1 MAGRSDPTLSR
12 SRLNRWQRGLSAALL
27 MATAAL
33 PPALPAAPAAASTTS
48 TLYVGRIITL
58 DPARP
63 SAEAVLVEGDRI
75 VAVGGSE
82 LRAAHASTARI
93 VELGRRA
100 MLPGFIDAHGHLTAT
115 AAYINFVNLAP
126 PPVGPVDDVAHL
138 QTTLREHIERERI
151 PAGQW
156 VVGVGY
162 DDSLLKEKRHP
173 TRDDLDAVSREHP
186 IFIVHV
192 SGHLSVG
199 NSALLSQVGIAS
211 ETMDPPGGA
220 YRRRTDSREPNG
232 VFEEMA
238 HYAVMTRLPRPN
250 PEGALAGLQKTLGYL
265 ASRGLTTVQ
274 DGGANAD
281 NLQLLQNAA
290 QNGLLNLDVVAYRYW
305 SPIGAALP
313 KEFVSDE
320 YQNRFRVDGVKL
332 ILDGSPQGKT
342 AFLSEPYAI
351 PPVGRDAT
359 YRGYPNLPE
368 PVVQKAVAAALQ
380 ARVPLLAHANGDAAA
395 EMLID
400 AVEAAAVPE
409 PPRVVMI
416 HSQTVRDDQLD
427 RMARLRI
434 TPSFFVSHTFFWGD
448 WHRDE
453 TLGLTRAMRISPTRS
468 ATQRGIRYTLHN
480 DPPVVPPDMIR
491 TLWSATT
498 RRTRSGQILGAEQR
512 ASIQE
517 ALAGITIDAARQYG
531 EESRKGSITTGK
543 QADFVIVDQ
552 DPLGMDPEA
561 LLSLQVLETISRGKT
576 VFRAP

>member
-1 MAGRSDPTLSR
+1 MAGCSHPTRSR
-12 SRLNRWQRGLSAALL
+12 SRLNRWQRSLSAALL

-199 NSALLSQVGIAS
+199 NSALLSQVGISS

-320 YQNRFRVDGVKL
+320 YQHRFRVDGVKL

>member
-12 SRLNRWQRGLSAALL
+12 SRLTSWQRGLLAALL
-27 MATAAL
+27 IATAAL
-33 PPALPAAPAAASTTS
+33 QAAVAAP
-48 TLYVGRIITL
+48 TLYVGRIITM
-58 DPARP
+58 DPSQP
-63 SAEAVLVEGDRI
+63 FAEAVLVEGERI
-75 VAVGGSE
+75 VAVGGKE
-82 LRAAHASTARI
+82 LRKAHEGDARV

-115 AAYINFVNLAP
+115 AAYINFVNLSP
-126 PPVGPVDDVAHL
+126 PPVGPVADVARL

-151 PAGQW
+151 PAGRW

-199 NSALLSQVGIAS
+199 NSALLSQVGISS
-211 ETMDPPGGA
+211 ETVDPPGGA
-220 YRRRTDSREPNG
+220 YRRRADSREPNG

-238 HYAVMTRLPRPN
+238 HYAVMARLPRPN
-250 PEGALAGLQKTLGYL
+250 PDGALIGLQKTLAYL

-274 DGGANAD
+274 DGGANTE
-281 NLQLLQNAA
+281 NLQLLQGAA

-305 SPIGAALP
+305 SPIGMALP
-313 KEFVSDE
+313 KEFVSNE
-320 YQNRFRVDGVKL
+320 YQNRFRVDGVKI

-342 AFLSEPYAI
+342 AFLSRPYTV
-351 PPVGRDAT
+351 PPVGRDAS
-359 YRGYPNLPE
+359 YRGYPSLPE
-368 PVVQKAVAAALQ
+368 PVVQKAVTAALQ

-395 EMLID
+395 EILID
-400 AVEAAAVPE
+400 AVDAAAVAE
-409 PPRVVMI
+409 APRVVMI

-448 WHRDE
+448 WHREE
-453 TLGLTRAMRISPTRS
+453 TLGVERAIRISPTRS
-468 ATQRGIRYTLHN
+468 ATERGIRYTLHN

-498 RRTRSGQILGAEQR
+498 RRTRSGEVLGREQR
-512 ASIQE
+512 ASTHE
-517 ALAGITIDAARQYG
+517 ALAGITLDAARQYG
-531 EESRKGSITTGK
+531 EEASKGSISAGK

-552 DPLGMDPEA
+552 DPLAMDPEN
-561 LLSLQVLETISRGKT
+561 LLQLQVLETISRGKT
-576 VFRAP
+576 VFLAP

>member
-12 SRLNRWQRGLSAALL
+12 SRLTSWQRGLLAALL
-27 MATAAL
+27 IATASLQA
-33 PPALPAAPAAASTTS
+33 AVAAP
-48 TLYVGRIITL
+48 TLYVGRIITM
-58 DPARP
+58 DPSQP
-63 SAEAVLVEGDRI
+63 FAEAVLVEGERI
-75 VAVGGSE
+75 VAVGGKE
-82 LRAAHASTARI
+82 LRKAHEGDARV

-115 AAYINFVNLAP
+115 AAYINFVNLSP
-126 PPVGPVDDVAHL
+126 PPVGPVDDVARL

-151 PAGQW
+151 PAGRW

-199 NSALLSQVGIAS
+199 NSALLSQVGISS
-211 ETMDPPGGA
+211 ETVDPPGGA
-220 YRRRTDSREPNG
+220 YRRRADSREPNG

-238 HYAVMTRLPRPN
+238 HYAVMARLPRPN
-250 PEGALAGLQKTLGYL
+250 PDGALIGLQKTLAYL

-274 DGGANAD
+274 DGGANAE
-281 NLQLLQNAA
+281 NLQLLQSAA

-305 SPIGAALP
+305 SPIGMALP
-313 KEFVSDE
+313 KEFVSNE
-320 YQNRFRVDGVKL
+320 YQNRFRVDGVKI

-342 AFLSEPYAI
+342 AFLSRPYTV
-351 PPVGRDAT
+351 PPVGRDAS
-359 YRGYPNLPE
+359 YRGYPSLPE
-368 PVVQKAVAAALQ
+368 PVVQKAVTAALQ

-395 EMLID
+395 EILID
-400 AVEAAAVPE
+400 AVDAAAVAE
-409 PPRVVMI
+409 APRVVMI

-448 WHRDE
+448 WHREE
-453 TLGLTRAMRISPTRS
+453 TLGVERAMRISPTRS
-468 ATQRGIRYTLHN
+468 ATERGIRYTLHN

-498 RRTRSGQILGAEQR
+498 RRTRSGEVLGREQR
-512 ASIQE
+512 ASTHE
-517 ALAGITIDAARQYG
+517 ALAGITLDAARQYG
-531 EESRKGSITTGK
+531 EEASKGSISAGK

-552 DPLGMDPEA
+552 DPLAMDPEN
-561 LLSLQVLETISRGKT
+561 LLQLQVLETISRGKT
-576 VFRAP
+576 VFLAP

>member
-1 MAGRSDPTLSR
+1 MAGRRDPTLSR
-12 SRLNRWQRGLSAALL
+12 SRLTSWQRGLLAALL
-27 MATAAL
+27 IATASLQA
-33 PPALPAAPAAASTTS
+33 AVAAP
-48 TLYVGRIITL
+48 TLYVGRIITM
-58 DPARP
+58 DPSQP
-63 SAEAVLVEGDRI
+63 FAEAVLVEGERI
-75 VAVGGSE
+75 VAVGGKE
-82 LRAAHASTARI
+82 LRKAHEGDARV

-126 PPVGPVDDVAHL
+126 PPVGSVDDVARL

-199 NSALLSQVGIAS
+199 NSALLSQVGISS
-211 ETMDPPGGA
+211 ETVDPPGGA
-220 YRRRTDSREPNG
+220 YRRRADSREPNG
-232 VFEEMA
+232 VFEEMG
-238 HYAVMTRLPRPN
+238 HYAVMARLPRPN
-250 PEGALAGLQKTLGYL
+250 PDGALIGLQKTLAYL

-274 DGGANAD
+274 DGGANAE
-281 NLQLLQNAA
+281 NLQLLQSAA

-305 SPIGAALP
+305 SPIGMALP
-313 KEFVSDE
+313 KEFVSNE
-320 YQNRFRVDGVKL
+320 YQNRFRVDGVKI

-342 AFLSEPYAI
+342 AFLSRPYTV
-351 PPVGRDAT
+351 PPVGRDAS
-359 YRGYPNLPE
+359 YRGYPSLPE
-368 PVVQKAVAAALQ
+368 PVVQKAVTAALQ

-395 EMLID
+395 EILID
-400 AVEAAAVPE
+400 AVDAAAVAE
-409 PPRVVMI
+409 APRVVMI

-448 WHRDE
+448 WHREE
-453 TLGLTRAMRISPTRS
+453 TLGVERAMRISPTRS
-468 ATQRGIRYTLHN
+468 ATERGIRYTLHN

-498 RRTRSGQILGAEQR
+498 RRTRSGEVLGREQR
-512 ASIQE
+512 ASTHE
-517 ALAGITIDAARQYG
+517 ALAGITLDAARQYG
-531 EESRKGSITTGK
+531 EEASKGSISAGK

-552 DPLGMDPEA
+552 DPLAMDPEN
-561 LLSLQVLETISRGKT
+561 LLQLQVLETISRGKT
-576 VFRAP
+576 VFLAP

>member
-1 MAGRSDPTLSR
+1 MADRSDPTLSR
-12 SRLNRWQRGLSAALL
+12 SRLTLWQCGLLAALL
-27 MATAAL
+27 IATASLQA
-33 PPALPAAPAAASTTS
+33 AVAAP
-48 TLYVGRIITL
+48 TLYVGRIITM
-58 DPARP
+58 DPSQP
-63 SAEAVLVEGDRI
+63 FAEAVLVEGERI
-75 VAVGGSE
+75 VAVGGKE
-82 LRAAHASTARI
+82 LQQTHEGDARV

-138 QTTLREHIERERI
+138 KTTLREHIARERI

-173 TRDDLDAVSREHP
+173 TRDDLDAVSRAHP

-199 NSALLSQVGIAS
+199 NSALLSQVGIS
-211 ETMDPPGGA
+211 NETVDPPGGT
-220 YRRRTDSREPNG
+220 YRRRADSQEPNG

-238 HYAVMTRLPRPN
+238 HYAVMARLPRPN
-250 PEGALAGLQKTLGYL
+250 PDGALAGLQKTLAYL

-274 DGGANAD
+274 DGGANAE
-281 NLQLLQNAA
+281 NLQLLQSAA
-290 QNGLLNLDVVAYRYW
+290 KNGLLNLDVVAYRYW
-305 SPIGAALP
+305 SPIGMALP
-313 KEFVSDE
+313 KELVSNE
-320 YQNRFRVDGVKL
+320 YQNRFRVDGVKI

-342 AFLSEPYAI
+342 AFLGRPYTV
-351 PPVGRDAT
+351 PPVGRDAS
-359 YRGYPNLPE
+359 YRGYPSLPE
-368 PVVQKAVAAALQ
+368 PIVQKAVTAALQ

-395 EMLID
+395 EILID
-400 AVEAAAVPE
+400 AVDAAAVAE
-409 PPRVVMI
+409 APRVVMI

-453 TLGLTRAMRISPTRS
+453 TLGVERAMRISPTRS
-468 ATQRGIRYTLHN
+468 ATERGIRYTLHN

-498 RRTRSGQILGAEQR
+498 RRTRSGEVLGREQR
-512 ASIQE
+512 ASTHE
-517 ALAGITIDAARQYG
+517 ALAGITLDAARQYG
-531 EESRKGSITTGK
+531 EETSKGSITAGK

-552 DPLGMDPEA
+552 DPLVMDPEN
-561 LLSLQVLETISRGKT
+561 LLQLQVLETISRGKT
-576 VFRAP
+576 VFLAP

>member
-27 MATAAL
+27 IATASLQA
-33 PPALPAAPAAASTTS
+33 AVAAP
-48 TLYVGRIITL
+48 TLYVGRIITM
-58 DPARP
+58 DPSQP
-63 SAEAVLVEGDRI
+63 FAEAVLVEGERI
-75 VAVGGSE
+75 VAVGGKE
-82 LRAAHASTARI
+82 LRKAHEGDARV

-138 QTTLREHIERERI
+138 QTTLREHIQRERI

-173 TRDDLDAVSREHP
+173 TRDDLDAVSLEHP

-199 NSALLSQVGIAS
+199 NSALMSQVGISS
-211 ETMDPPGGA
+211 ETIDPPGGA
-220 YRRRTDSREPNG
+220 YRRRADSKEPNG

-250 PEGALAGLQKTLGYL
+250 PDGALAGLQKTLGYL

-274 DGGANAD
+274 DGGANAE
-281 NLQLLQNAA
+281 NLQLLQSAA
-290 QNGLLNLDVVAYRYW
+290 QRGLLNLDVVAYRYW
-305 SPIGAALP
+305 SPIGMALP
-313 KEFVSDE
+313 KEFVSHE
-320 YQNRFRVDGVKL
+320 YQNRFRVDGVKI

-342 AFLSEPYAI
+342 AFLSQPYI
-351 PPVGRDAT
+351 VPPVGRDAT
-359 YRGYPNLPE
+359 YRGYPSLPE

-380 ARVPLLAHANGDAAA
+380 AHVPLLAHANGDAAA
-395 EMLID
+395 ELLID
-400 AVEAAAVPE
+400 AVEAAAVTE

-453 TLGLTRAMRISPTRS
+453 TLGLERAMRISPTRS
-468 ATQRGIRYTLHN
+468 ATERGIRYTLHN

-498 RRTRSGQILGAEQR
+498 RRTRSGEVLGREQR
-512 ASIQE
+512 ASTLE

-531 EESRKGSITTGK
+531 EESSKGSITAGK

-552 DPLGMDPEA
+552 DPLGMDPEN
-561 LLSLQVLETISRGKT
+561 LLQLRVLETISRGKS
-576 VFRAP
+576 VYVAP

>member
-1 MAGRSDPTLSR
+1 VAGRSDPTLSR
-12 SRLNRWQRGLSAALL
+12 SRLTSWQRGLLAALL
-27 MATAAL
+27 IATAAL
-33 PPALPAAPAAASTTS
+33 QAAVAAP
-48 TLYVGRIITL
+48 TLYVGRIITM
-58 DPARP
+58 DPSQP
-63 SAEAVLVEGDRI
+63 FAEAVLVEGERI
-75 VAVGGSE
+75 VAVGGKE
-82 LRAAHASTARI
+82 LRKAHEGDARV

-115 AAYINFVNLAP
+115 AAYINFVNLSP
-126 PPVGPVDDVAHL
+126 PPVGPVADVARL

-151 PAGQW
+151 PAGRW

-199 NSALLSQVGIAS
+199 NSALLSQVGISS
-211 ETMDPPGGA
+211 ETVDPPGGA
-220 YRRRTDSREPNG
+220 YRRRADSREPNG

-238 HYAVMTRLPRPN
+238 HYAVMARLPRPN
-250 PEGALAGLQKTLGYL
+250 PDGALIGLQKTLAYL

-274 DGGANAD
+274 DGGANTE
-281 NLQLLQNAA
+281 NLQLLQSAA

-305 SPIGAALP
+305 SPIGMALP
-313 KEFVSDE
+313 KEFVSNE
-320 YQNRFRVDGVKL
+320 YQNRFRVDGVKI

-342 AFLSEPYAI
+342 AFLSRPYTV
-351 PPVGRDAT
+351 PPVGRDAS
-359 YRGYPNLPE
+359 YRGYPSLPE
-368 PVVQKAVAAALQ
+368 PVVQKAVTAALQ

-395 EMLID
+395 EILID
-400 AVEAAAVPE
+400 AVDAAAVAE
-409 PPRVVMI
+409 APRVVMI

-448 WHRDE
+448 WHREE
-453 TLGLTRAMRISPTRS
+453 TLGVERAIRISPTRS
-468 ATQRGIRYTLHN
+468 ATERGIRYTLHN

-498 RRTRSGQILGAEQR
+498 RRTRSGEVLGREQR
-512 ASIQE
+512 ASTHE
-517 ALAGITIDAARQYG
+517 ALAGITLDAARQYG
-531 EESRKGSITTGK
+531 EEASKGSISAGK

-552 DPLGMDPEA
+552 DPLAMDPEN
-561 LLSLQVLETISRGKT
+561 LLQLQVLETISRGKT
-576 VFRAP
+576 VFLAP

>member
-12 SRLNRWQRGLSAALL
+12 SRLTSWQRGLLAALL
-27 MATAAL
+27 IATASLQA
-33 PPALPAAPAAASTTS
+33 AVAAP
-48 TLYVGRIITL
+48 TLYVGRIITM
-58 DPARP
+58 DPSQP
-63 SAEAVLVEGDRI
+63 FAEAVLVEGERI
-75 VAVGGSE
+75 VAVGGKE
-82 LRAAHASTARI
+82 LRKAHEGDARV

-126 PPVGPVDDVAHL
+126 PPVGPVDDVARL
-138 QTTLREHIERERI
+138 QTTLREHIECERI
-151 PAGQW
+151 PAGRW

-199 NSALLSQVGIAS
+199 NSALLSQVGISS
-211 ETMDPPGGA
+211 ETVDPPGGA
-220 YRRRTDSREPNG
+220 YRRRADSREPNG

-238 HYAVMTRLPRPN
+238 HYAVMARLPRPN
-250 PEGALAGLQKTLGYL
+250 PDGALIGLQKTLAYL

-274 DGGANAD
+274 DGGANTE
-281 NLQLLQNAA
+281 NLQLLQSAA

-305 SPIGAALP
+305 SPIGMALP
-313 KEFVSDE
+313 KEFVSNE
-320 YQNRFRVDGVKL
+320 YQNRFRVDGVKI

-342 AFLSEPYAI
+342 AFLSRPYTV
-351 PPVGRDAT
+351 PPVGRDAS
-359 YRGYPNLPE
+359 YRGYPSLPE
-368 PVVQKAVAAALQ
+368 PVVQKAVTAALQ

-395 EMLID
+395 EILID
-400 AVEAAAVPE
+400 AVDAAAVAE
-409 PPRVVMI
+409 APRVVMI

-448 WHRDE
+448 WHREE
-453 TLGLTRAMRISPTRS
+453 TLGVERAIRISPTRS
-468 ATQRGIRYTLHN
+468 ATERGIRYTLHN

-498 RRTRSGQILGAEQR
+498 RRTRSGEVLGREQR
-512 ASIQE
+512 ASTHE
-517 ALAGITIDAARQYG
+517 ALAGITLDAARQYG
-531 EESRKGSITTGK
+531 EEASKGSISAGK

-552 DPLGMDPEA
+552 DPLAMDPEN
-561 LLSLQVLETISRGKT
+561 LLQLQVLETISRGKT
-576 VFRAP
+576 VFLAP

>member
-1 MAGRSDPTLSR
+1 MADRSDPTLSR
-12 SRLNRWQRGLSAALL
+12 SRLTLWQCGLLAALL
-27 MATAAL
+27 IATASLQA
-33 PPALPAAPAAASTTS
+33 AVAAP
-48 TLYVGRIITL
+48 TLYVGRIITM
-58 DPARP
+58 DPSQP
-63 SAEAVLVEGDRI
+63 FAEAVLVEGERI
-75 VAVGGSE
+75 VAVGGKE
-82 LRAAHASTARI
+82 LQQTHEGDARV

-138 QTTLREHIERERI
+138 KTTLREHIARERI

-173 TRDDLDAVSREHP
+173 TRDDLDAVSRAHP

-199 NSALLSQVGIAS
+199 NSALLSQVGIS
-211 ETMDPPGGA
+211 NETVDPPGGT
-220 YRRRTDSREPNG
+220 YRRRADSQEPNG

-238 HYAVMTRLPRPN
+238 HYAVMARLPRPN
-250 PEGALAGLQKTLGYL
+250 PDGALAGLQKTLAYL

-274 DGGANAD
+274 DGGANAE
-281 NLQLLQNAA
+281 NLQLLQSAA
-290 QNGLLNLDVVAYRYW
+290 KNGLLNLDVVAYRYW
-305 SPIGAALP
+305 SPIGMALP
-313 KEFVSDE
+313 KELVSNE
-320 YQNRFRVDGVKL
+320 YQNRFRVDGVKI

-342 AFLSEPYAI
+342 AFLGRPYTV
-351 PPVGRDAT
+351 PPVGRDVS
-359 YRGYPNLPE
+359 YRGYPSLPE
-368 PVVQKAVAAALQ
+368 PIVQKAVTAALQ

-395 EMLID
+395 EILID
-400 AVEAAAVPE
+400 AVDAAAVAE
-409 PPRVVMI
+409 APRVVMI

-453 TLGLTRAMRISPTRS
+453 TLGVERAMRISPTRS
-468 ATQRGIRYTLHN
+468 ATERGIRYTLHN

-498 RRTRSGQILGAEQR
+498 RRTRSGEVLGREQR
-512 ASIQE
+512 ASTHE
-517 ALAGITIDAARQYG
+517 ALAGITLDAARQYG
-531 EESRKGSITTGK
+531 EETSKGSITAGK

-552 DPLGMDPEA
+552 DPLVMDPEN
-561 LLSLQVLETISRGKT
+561 LLQLQVLETISRGKT
-576 VFRAP
+576 VFLAP

>member
-12 SRLNRWQRGLSAALL
+12 SRLTSWQRGLLAALL
-27 MATAAL
+27 IATASLQA
-33 PPALPAAPAAASTTS
+33 AVAAP
-48 TLYVGRIITL
+48 TLYVGRIITM
-58 DPARP
+58 DPSQP
-63 SAEAVLVEGDRI
+63 FAEAVLVEGERI
-75 VAVGGSE
+75 VAVGGKE
-82 LRAAHASTARI
+82 LRKAHEGDARV

-115 AAYINFVNLAP
+115 AAYINFVNLSP
-126 PPVGPVDDVAHL
+126 PPVGPVADVARL

-151 PAGQW
+151 PAGRW

-173 TRDDLDAVSREHP
+173 TRDDLDVVSREHP

-199 NSALLSQVGIAS
+199 NSALLSQVGISS
-211 ETMDPPGGA
+211 ETVDPPGGA
-220 YRRRTDSREPNG
+220 YRRRADSREPNG

-238 HYAVMTRLPRPN
+238 HYAVMARLPRPN
-250 PEGALAGLQKTLGYL
+250 PDGALIGLQKTLAYL

-274 DGGANAD
+274 DGGANTE
-281 NLQLLQNAA
+281 NLQLLQSAA

-305 SPIGAALP
+305 SPIGMALP
-313 KEFVSDE
+313 KEFVSNE
-320 YQNRFRVDGVKL
+320 YQNRFRVDGVKI

-342 AFLSEPYAI
+342 AFLSRPYTV
-351 PPVGRDAT
+351 PPVGRDAS
-359 YRGYPNLPE
+359 YRGYPSLPE
-368 PVVQKAVAAALQ
+368 PVVQKAVTAALQ

-395 EMLID
+395 EILID
-400 AVEAAAVPE
+400 AVDAAAVAE
-409 PPRVVMI
+409 APRVVMI

-448 WHRDE
+448 WHREE
-453 TLGLTRAMRISPTRS
+453 TLGVERAIRISPTRS
-468 ATQRGIRYTLHN
+468 ATERGIRYTLHN

-498 RRTRSGQILGAEQR
+498 RRTRSGEVLGREQR
-512 ASIQE
+512 ASTHE
-517 ALAGITIDAARQYG
+517 ALAGITLDAARQYG
-531 EESRKGSITTGK
+531 EEASKGSISAGK

-552 DPLGMDPEA
+552 DPLAMDPEN
-561 LLSLQVLETISRGKT
+561 LLQLQVLETISRGKT
-576 VFRAP
+576 VFLAP

>member
-12 SRLNRWQRGLSAALL
+12 SRLTSWQRGLLAALL
-27 MATAAL
+27 IATAAL
-33 PPALPAAPAAASTTS
+33 QAAVAAP
-48 TLYVGRIITL
+48 TLYVGRIITM
-58 DPARP
+58 DPSQP
-63 SAEAVLVEGDRI
+63 FAEAVLVEGERI
-75 VAVGGSE
+75 VAVGGKE
-82 LRAAHASTARI
+82 LRKAHEGDARV

-115 AAYINFVNLAP
+115 AAYINFVNLSP
-126 PPVGPVDDVAHL
+126 PPVGPVADVARL

-151 PAGQW
+151 PAGRW

-173 TRDDLDAVSREHP
+173 TRDDLDVVSREHP

-199 NSALLSQVGIAS
+199 NSALLSQVGISS
-211 ETMDPPGGA
+211 ETVDPPGGA
-220 YRRRTDSREPNG
+220 YRRRADSREPNG

-238 HYAVMTRLPRPN
+238 HYAVMARLPRPN
-250 PEGALAGLQKTLGYL
+250 PDGALIGLQKTLAYL

-274 DGGANAD
+274 DGGANTE
-281 NLQLLQNAA
+281 NLQLLQGAA

-305 SPIGAALP
+305 SPIGMALP
-313 KEFVSDE
+313 KEFVSNE
-320 YQNRFRVDGVKL
+320 YQNRFRVDGVKI

-342 AFLSEPYAI
+342 AFLSRPYTV
-351 PPVGRDAT
+351 PPVGRDAS
-359 YRGYPNLPE
+359 YRGYPSLPE
-368 PVVQKAVAAALQ
+368 PVVQKAVTAALQ

-395 EMLID
+395 EILID
-400 AVEAAAVPE
+400 AVDAAAVAE
-409 PPRVVMI
+409 APRVVMI

-448 WHRDE
+448 WHREE
-453 TLGLTRAMRISPTRS
+453 TLGVERAIRISPTRS
-468 ATQRGIRYTLHN
+468 ATERGIRYTLHN

-498 RRTRSGQILGAEQR
+498 RRTRSGEVLGREQR
-512 ASIQE
+512 ASTHE
-517 ALAGITIDAARQYG
+517 ALAGITLDAARQYG
-531 EESRKGSITTGK
+531 EEASKGSISAGK

-552 DPLGMDPEA
+552 DPLAMDPEN
-561 LLSLQVLETISRGKT
+561 LLQLQVLETISRGKT
-576 VFRAP
+576 VFLAP

>member
-12 SRLNRWQRGLSAALL
+12 SRLTSWQRGLLAALL
-27 MATAAL
+27 IATAAL
-33 PPALPAAPAAASTTS
+33 QAAVAAP
-48 TLYVGRIITL
+48 TLYVGRIITM
-58 DPARP
+58 DPSQP
-63 SAEAVLVEGDRI
+63 FAEAVLVEGERI
-75 VAVGGSE
+75 VAVGGKE
-82 LRAAHASTARI
+82 LRKAHEGDARV

-115 AAYINFVNLAP
+115 AAYINFVNLSP
-126 PPVGPVDDVAHL
+126 PPVGPVADVARL

-151 PAGQW
+151 PAGRW

-199 NSALLSQVGIAS
+199 NSALLSQVGISS
-211 ETMDPPGGA
+211 ETVDPPGGA
-220 YRRRTDSREPNG
+220 YRRRADSREPNG

-238 HYAVMTRLPRPN
+238 HYAVMARLPRPN
-250 PEGALAGLQKTLGYL
+250 PDGALIGLQKTLAYL

-274 DGGANAD
+274 DGGANTE
-281 NLQLLQNAA
+281 NLQLLQSAA

-305 SPIGAALP
+305 SPIGMALP
-313 KEFVSDE
+313 KEFVSNE
-320 YQNRFRVDGVKL
+320 YQNRFRVDGVKI

-342 AFLSEPYAI
+342 AFLSRPYTV
-351 PPVGRDAT
+351 PPVGRDAS
-359 YRGYPNLPE
+359 YRGYPSLPE
-368 PVVQKAVAAALQ
+368 PVVQKAVTAALQ

-395 EMLID
+395 EILID
-400 AVEAAAVPE
+400 AVDAAAVAE
-409 PPRVVMI
+409 APRVVMI

-448 WHRDE
+448 WHREE
-453 TLGLTRAMRISPTRS
+453 TLGVERAIRISPTRS
-468 ATQRGIRYTLHN
+468 ATERGIRYTLHN

-498 RRTRSGQILGAEQR
+498 RRTRSGEVLGREQR
-512 ASIQE
+512 ASTHE
-517 ALAGITIDAARQYG
+517 ALAGITLDAARQYG
-531 EESRKGSITTGK
+531 EEASKGSISAGK

-552 DPLGMDPEA
+552 DPLAMDPEN
-561 LLSLQVLETISRGKT
+561 LLQLQVLETISRGKT
-576 VFRAP
+576 VFLAP

>member
-1 MAGRSDPTLSR
+1 VAGRSDPTLSR
-12 SRLNRWQRGLSAALL
+12 SRLTSWQRGLLAALL
-27 MATAAL
+27 IATAAL
-33 PPALPAAPAAASTTS
+33 QAAVAAP
-48 TLYVGRIITL
+48 TLYVGRIITM
-58 DPARP
+58 DPSQP
-63 SAEAVLVEGDRI
+63 FAEAVLVEGERI
-75 VAVGGSE
+75 VAVGGKE
-82 LRAAHASTARI
+82 LRKAHEGDARV

-115 AAYINFVNLAP
+115 AAYINFVNLSP
-126 PPVGPVDDVAHL
+126 PPVGPVADVARL

-151 PAGQW
+151 PAGRW

-173 TRDDLDAVSREHP
+173 TRDDLDAVSREHS

-199 NSALLSQVGIAS
+199 NSALLSQVGISS
-211 ETMDPPGGA
+211 ETVDPPGGA
-220 YRRRTDSREPNG
+220 YRRRADSREPNG

-238 HYAVMTRLPRPN
+238 HYAVMARLPRPN
-250 PEGALAGLQKTLGYL
+250 PDGALIGLQKTLAYL

-274 DGGANAD
+274 DGGANTE
-281 NLQLLQNAA
+281 NLQLLQSAA

-305 SPIGAALP
+305 SPIGMALP
-313 KEFVSDE
+313 KEFVSNE
-320 YQNRFRVDGVKL
+320 YQNRFRVDGVKI

-342 AFLSEPYAI
+342 AFLSRPYTV
-351 PPVGRDAT
+351 PPVGRDAS
-359 YRGYPNLPE
+359 YRGYPSLPE
-368 PVVQKAVAAALQ
+368 PVVQKAVTAALQ

-395 EMLID
+395 EILID
-400 AVEAAAVPE
+400 AVDAAAVAE
-409 PPRVVMI
+409 APRVVMI

-448 WHRDE
+448 WHREE
-453 TLGLTRAMRISPTRS
+453 TLGVERAIRISPTRS
-468 ATQRGIRYTLHN
+468 ATERGIRYTLHN

-498 RRTRSGQILGAEQR
+498 RRTRSGEVLGREQR
-512 ASIQE
+512 ASTHE
-517 ALAGITIDAARQYG
+517 ALAGITLDAARQYG
-531 EESRKGSITTGK
+531 EEASKGSISAGK

-552 DPLGMDPEA
+552 DPLAMDPEN
-561 LLSLQVLETISRGKT
+561 LLQLQVLETISRGKT
-576 VFRAP
+576 VFLAP

>member
-12 SRLNRWQRGLSAALL
+12 SRLTSWQRGLLAALL
-27 MATAAL
+27 IATAAL
-33 PPALPAAPAAASTTS
+33 QAAVAAP
-48 TLYVGRIITL
+48 TLYVGRIITM
-58 DPARP
+58 DPSQP
-63 SAEAVLVEGDRI
+63 FAEAVLVEGERI
-75 VAVGGSE
+75 VAVGGKE
-82 LRAAHASTARI
+82 LRKAHEGDARV

-115 AAYINFVNLAP
+115 AAYINFVNLSP
-126 PPVGPVDDVAHL
+126 PPVGPVADVARL

-151 PAGQW
+151 PAGRW

-173 TRDDLDAVSREHP
+173 TRDDLDVVSREHP

-199 NSALLSQVGIAS
+199 NSALLSQVGISS
-211 ETMDPPGGA
+211 ETVDPPGGA
-220 YRRRTDSREPNG
+220 YRRRADSREPNG

-238 HYAVMTRLPRPN
+238 HYAVMARLPRPN
-250 PEGALAGLQKTLGYL
+250 PDGALIGLQKTLAYL

-274 DGGANAD
+274 DGGANTE
-281 NLQLLQNAA
+281 NLQLLQSAA

-305 SPIGAALP
+305 SPIGMALP
-313 KEFVSDE
+313 KEFVSNE
-320 YQNRFRVDGVKL
+320 YQNRFRVDGVKI

-342 AFLSEPYAI
+342 AFLSRPYTV
-351 PPVGRDAT
+351 PPVGRDAS
-359 YRGYPNLPE
+359 YRGYPSLPE
-368 PVVQKAVAAALQ
+368 PVVQKAMTAALQ

-395 EMLID
+395 EILID
-400 AVEAAAVPE
+400 AVDAAAVAE
-409 PPRVVMI
+409 APRVVMI

-448 WHRDE
+448 WHREE
-453 TLGLTRAMRISPTRS
+453 TLGVERAMRISPTRS
-468 ATQRGIRYTLHN
+468 ATERGIRYTLHN

-498 RRTRSGQILGAEQR
+498 RRTRSGEVLGREQR
-512 ASIQE
+512 ASTHE
-517 ALAGITIDAARQYG
+517 ALAGITLDAARQYG
-531 EESRKGSITTGK
+531 EEASKGSISAGK

-552 DPLGMDPEA
+552 DPLAMDPEN
-561 LLSLQVLETISRGKT
+561 LLQLQVLETISRGKT
-576 VFRAP
+576 VFLAP

>member
-1 MAGRSDPTLSR
+1 VAHHSNPTLSR
-12 SRLNRWQRGLSAALL
+12 SRLKHWQRGLSVALLIATASLQAAL
-27 MATAAL
+27 
-33 PPALPAAPAAASTTS
+33 AAP
-48 TLYVGRIITL
+48 TLYVGRIITM

-63 SAEAVLVEGDRI
+63 SAEAVLVDGDRI
-75 VAVGGSE
+75 VAVGGDE
-82 LRAAHASTARI
+82 LRRTHEQEARV
-93 VELGRRA
+93 VELGQRA

-156 VVGVGY
+156 IVGVGY

-173 TRDDLDAVSREHP
+173 TRDDLDSVSREHP

-199 NSALLSQVGIAS
+199 NSALLSQAGISS
-211 ETMDPPGGA
+211 ETIDPPGGA
-220 YRRRTDSREPNG
+220 YRRRADSREPNG

-238 HYAVMTRLPRPN
+238 HYAVMARLPRPN
-250 PEGALAGLQKTLGYL
+250 PDGALTGLQKTMGYL
-265 ASRGLTTVQ
+265 ASQGLTTVQ

-281 NLQLLQNAA
+281 NLQLLQSAA
-290 QNGLLNLDVVAYRYW
+290 RNGLLNLDVVAYRYW
-305 SPIGAALP
+305 SPIGMALP
-313 KEFVSDE
+313 KEFVSKE
-320 YQNRFRVDGVKL
+320 YQNRFRVDGVKI

-342 AFLSEPYAI
+342 AFLSQPYAVA
-351 PPVGRDAT
+351 PVGRDAS
-359 YRGYPNLPE
+359 YRGYPSLPE
-368 PVVQKAVAAALQ
+368 PVVKKAVAAALQ
-380 ARVPLLAHANGDAAA
+380 AHVPLLAHANGDAAA
-395 EMLID
+395 DILID
-400 AVEAAAVPE
+400 AVEAAAVAE
-409 PPRVVMI
+409 APRVVMI

-448 WHRDE
+448 WHREE
-453 TLGLTRAMRISPTRS
+453 TLGVERAMRISPTRS
-468 ATQRGIRYTLHN
+468 ATERGIRYTLHN

-498 RRTRSGQILGAEQR
+498 RRTRSGEVLGREQR
-512 ASIQE
+512 ASTHE
-517 ALAGITIDAARQYG
+517 ALAGITLDAARQYG
-531 EESRKGSITTGK
+531 EEASKGSISAGK

-552 DPLGMDPEA
+552 DPLAMDPEN
-561 LLSLQVLETISRGKT
+561 LLQLQVLETISRGKT
-576 VFRAP
+576 VFLAP